1 MTALTA
7 TVPSPA
13 RQHGLAANLRN
24 IASIAWRSL
33 VQIKHNPMELLDLSV
48 QPVMFLLLFT
58 FMFGGQMSGSPQEY
72 LQYALAGLIVQNSVF
87 TALNTAVGLHSD
99 VAKGV
104 YDRFRSLPIA
114 RPVPLIGRIL
124 ADMVK
129 QVWAVA
135 LMLVL
140 GLIIGFDLNG
150 GIGGAL
156 ASLALLLVFT
166 LAMAWLNV
174 LLGLVAGS
182 EEKVMMFGFTI
193 AMPLSFTSSAFVR
206 TDTLPSALQFWAE
219 KINPVTAIADSVRG
233 LLDGTPVGHSVIVTL
248 VWAAGLVV
256 VFFPLAMRAYRAKLS

>member
-1 MTALTA
+1 MTTLTA
-7 TVPSPA
+7 VVPTAA
-13 RQHGLAANLRN
+13 RQSGITAHIRN
-24 IASIAWRSL
+24 IASIAWRGL

-58 FMFGGQMSGSPQEY
+58 FMFGGQMAGSPGEY

-114 RPVPLIGRIL
+114 RPVPLIGRII
-124 ADMVK
+124 ADMAK

-135 LMLVL
+135 LMLGLGLAIGFHLGGGVL
-140 GLIIGFDLNG
+140 GVL
-150 GIGGAL
+150 GA
-156 ASLALLLVFT
+156 LALLLVFT

-174 LLGLVAGS
+174 TLGLLASS

-206 TDTLPSALQFWAE
+206 TDTLPGPLQWWAE
-219 KINPVTAIADSVRG
+219 NLNPVTAIADSVRG
-233 LLDGTPVGHSVIVTL
+233 LLAGTPVGHSVVVTL
-248 VWAAGLVV
+248 LWAAGLAV

>member
-1 MTALTA
+1 MTALSA
-7 TVPSPA
+7 VVPAPA
-13 RQHGLAANLRN
+13 RQRGLAAHLRN
-24 IASIAWRSL
+24 TASIAWRGL

-58 FMFGGQMSGSPQEY
+58 FMFGGQMDGSPTAY

-114 RPVPLIGRIL
+114 RPVPLIGRIVADL
-124 ADMVK
+124 AK

-135 LMLVL
+135 LMVGL
-140 GLIIGFDLNG
+140 GVAIGFDLNG
-150 GIGGAL
+150 GIVGLL
-156 ASLALLLVFT
+156 AALALLLVFT
-166 LAMAWLNV
+166 LAMSWLNV
-174 LLGLVAGS
+174 TLGLLASS
-182 EEKVMMFGFTI
+182 EEKVMMLGFTI

-206 TDTLPSALQFWAE
+206 TGTLPAPLEWFAE
-219 KINPVTAIADSVRG
+219 HVNPVTAIADSVRG
-233 LLDGTPVGHSVIVTL
+233 LLAGTPVGASVLVTL
-248 VWAAGLVV
+248 AWAAGLAV